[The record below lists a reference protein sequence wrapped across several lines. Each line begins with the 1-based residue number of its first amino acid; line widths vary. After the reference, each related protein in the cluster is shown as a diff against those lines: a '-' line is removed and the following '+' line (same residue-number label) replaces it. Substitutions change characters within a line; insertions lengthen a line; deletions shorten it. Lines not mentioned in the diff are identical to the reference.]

1 MIYLHYPEETSSL
14 LKKGWNPS
22 SMWHWQCSSPCM
34 AVCTSNPKT
43 KEHHFMPLT
52 YIEWIFRYLLD
63 VKIAGMFDGFT
74 ISCVRWNYNFPGPH
88 QHQMIW
94 CPFLSMVPIRKKKE
108 FFPVHQIFPSK
119 GIWCAASADTCQGI
133 KPKSRFGWRG
143 NLKKIFSKTHLTSSL
158 AYLIAL
164 QEHNYNVWHMLNNK
178 LPIPE
183 SIVFCAFCNIWLIV
197 PPTSVGCWLIVLS
210 HSSEFSSKKKHT
222 T

>member
-1 MIYLHYPEETSSL
+1 M
-14 LKKGWNPS
+14 
-22 SMWHWQCSSPCM
+22 
-34 AVCTSNPKT
+34 
-43 KEHHFMPLT
+43 
-52 YIEWIFRYLLD
+52 
-63 VKIAGMFDGFT
+63 
-74 ISCVRWNYNFPGPH
+74 
-88 QHQMIW
+88 
-94 CPFLSMVPIRKKKE
+94 
-108 FFPVHQIFPSK
+108 HQIFPSK

-210 HSSEFSSKKKHT
+210 HSSEFSNKKTHHIIQRSTNDSRQVFSYNRAFNFFFGNTGYGDGNFLYAFLKRSFW
-222 T
+222 

>member
-1 MIYLHYPEETSSL
+1 MQQSLHGCLHIEPKNKRTSLYAPYIYWMNFPISSWCENCGNVWWLHNFL
-14 LKKGWNPS
+14 RALKLQLPRTAS
-22 SMWHWQCSSPCM
+22 
-34 AVCTSNPKT
+34 TSNDM
-43 KEHHFMPLT
+43 MPFSLHGS
-52 YIEWIFRYLLD
+52 Y
-63 VKIAGMFDGFT
+63 K
-74 ISCVRWNYNFPGPH
+74 
-88 QHQMIW
+88 
-94 CPFLSMVPIRKKKE
+94 KKKE